1 MKTLDTIYD
10 DYYSMVKQIA
20 GEYSRMYQVVD
31 RGDIE
36 QQIWLWFVEHPRKL
50 KEWQDEH
57 EQKSLDKLVA
67 RSLRNAA
74 YDYCVKEKA
83 AKEGY
88 HPSDNF
94 WYTKEFVKTLIP
106 GVLTGNWERMET
118 ALMNMGRSTKAPS
131 ESNDWMAYIADIK
144 SAFDTLEE
152 KEQNLVFLFYAQDV
166 DGEELHRLA
175 DDDRPSAKATAMAA
189 NRALNKIVKHL
200 GGFPP
205 FKDRDYE
212 AKDDS

>member
-1 MKTLDTIYD
+1 
-10 DYYSMVKQIA
+10 
-20 GEYSRMYQVVD
+20 
-31 RGDIE
+31 
-36 QQIWLWFVEHPRKL
+36 
-50 KEWQDEH
+50 
-57 EQKSLDKLVA
+57 
-67 RSLRNAA
+67 
-74 YDYCVKEKA
+74 
-83 AKEGY
+83 
-88 HPSDNF
+88 
-94 WYTKEFVKTLIP
+94 
-106 GVLTGNWERMET
+106 
-118 ALMNMGRSTKAPS
+118 MNMGRSTKAPS

-166 DGEELHRLA
+166 DGEELHRLV
-175 DDDRPSAKATAMAA
+175 DDDRPTAKATAMAA